1 MNRGMILKAV
11 REIWLTTLLFG
22 LALLIVEAVLAY
34 ALPTFLDEFATQFLQ
49 LQFFQTILRALLGTD
64 VGNVIG
70 PETFQSIAWVHPAV
84 LTIVWAHGVIGC
96 TRVPAGEIDRG
107 TIDVLFGLPVSRWG
121 LYLGETS
128 VWLGS
133 GVLVI
138 AMGIAGN
145 RIGGALVCAEGPD
158 LARLLVVAAN
168 LYCLFLAVGGV
179 AWLVSAVS
187 DHRGRA
193 IATVFGIVLASFL
206 LSFLAQFWEPA
217 QSVSFLS
224 VLDYYHPIFILQGT
238 SWGLGDMVVL
248 VVFASVLWFVGGL
261 LFARRDICTV

>member
-1 MNRGMILKAV
+1 MNRGMINKAV

-34 ALPTFLDEFATQFLQ
+34 ALPTFLEEFATQFLQ

-145 RIGGALVCAEGPD
+145 RIGGALVSAEGPD

-168 LYCLFLAVGGV
+168 LYCLFVAVGGV
-179 AWLVSAVS
+179 ACLVSAAS

-224 VLDYYHPIFILQGT
+224 VLNYYQPIFILQGT
-238 SWGLGDMVVL
+238 ASGLGDMVVL
-248 VVFASVLWFVGGL
+248 VVFGSVLWFVGGL